1 MICTSSFNFTLLIQL
16 WLLPIV
22 LNVTQEHYKIALPCF
37 WVSNCD
43 FSLHLLNFTEQNIR
57 AIASWLLSSS
67 HFKQLSLMQF
77 QLIEDIFLLVDEMH
91 PIFFIQ
97 GLGHMMY
104 HKAACVENVFFGS
117 FSHESIM
124 LHLLIHSANFCSQNN

>member
-1 MICTSSFNFTLLIQL
+1 MSHKNTIKLHCLVFGFLTVTFHCIC
-16 WLLPIV
+16 
-22 LNVTQEHYKIALPCF
+22 
-37 WVSNCD
+37 
-43 FSLHLLNFTEQNIR
+43 
-57 AIASWLLSSS
+57 WLLSSS

-104 HKAACVENVFFGS
+104 HKAACVEILFFGS